1 MIEVGIY
8 GATGYTGF
16 ELIRILRQ
24 HPGVSLRFATS
35 ETWTGARLSDVF
47 PVPYD
52 LPLISE
58 AEADPG
64 TVEGVFCCLPHGAAM
79 ASVAQQ
85 ARRGE
90 YAGGCRPHGRS
101 QGN

>member
-1 MIEVGIY
+1 VQRTLRSPAKRVRCTCSLGRGNVIEVGIY

-35 ETWTGARLSDVF
+35 ETWAGARLSDVF

-64 TVEGVFCCLPHGAAM
+64 TVEGVFCCLPHGAA
-79 ASVAQQ
+79 
-85 ARRGE
+85 GD
-90 YAGGCRPHGRS
+90 
-101 QGN
+101 